1 MSNVV
6 IIGAGRT
13 GRGYIARQISTRENS
28 LVFIDK
34 NEELVRNLREQREL
48 EISYYGNSSKKTKI
62 TGYQAYQSDT
72 EDAKNAI
79 ARADYI
85 FTSVGEQNL
94 IGVGKLIKSTL
105 KMRDLNKKQRIITGE
120 NGISPKQKLLEVL
133 TEKEYEISEAIIF
146 CTTNPKNKIDILS
159 EELDFLPY
167 DIVPLSSELPFCN
180 FVAEEKFHDLLQ
192 RKIYTYNCLSAC
204 ISYLG
209 DCMGYENYGQAA
221 NDPFILDIMTKLK
234 NQLTKALSKK
244 YSIEEEEQD
253 HFGNMA
259 IKKFT
264 NMEIEDSVVR
274 NARNA
279 RRKLGP
285 EERILAPLKILQEN
299 GQDTTILCLMAAA
312 AMCFGCKKENMDI
325 KQIKFM
331 VNENAK
337 KRNIEN
343 VEKIIQYFDE
353 LMNSKNKGQYLK
365 KYSL

>member
-13 GRGYIARQISTRENS
+13 GRGYIARQISLRENS

-34 NEELVRNLREQREL
+34 NEELVRNLREQKEL
-48 EISYYGNSSKKTKI
+48 EIYYYGNLSKKTKI
-62 TGYQAYQSDT
+62 TRYQAYQSDT

-79 ARADYI
+79 AQADYI

-94 IGVGKLIKSTL
+94 IEVGKLIKSTL

-133 TEKEYEISEAIIF
+133 TEEEYEISEAIIF

-159 EELDFLPY
+159 EELDFIPY
-167 DIVPLSSELPFCN
+167 DIVPLSSELPFRN

-221 NDPFILDIMTKLK
+221 NDPFILSTMTKLK

-244 YSIEEEEQD
+244 YSIEEDEQD

-264 NMEIEDSVVR
+264 NMEIEDSVAR

-279 RRKLGP
+279 KRKLGP
-285 EERILAPLKILQEN
+285 EERILAPLKILQQN
-299 GQDTTILCLMAAA
+299 GQDTNILCLIAAA
-312 AMCFGCKKENMDI
+312 AMCFACKKEDMDI
-325 KQIKFM
+325 EEVISM

-337 KRNIEN
+337 KLDLDCVGEIN
-343 VEKIIQYFDE
+343 QYFNE
-353 LMNSKNKGQYLK
+353 LRNNENEKQYLR
-365 KYSL
+365 SVL